1 MHAST
6 QSANNIF
13 SLLFET
19 NSHLQYA
26 FVQNAVWQQKRVTSS
41 IEIILSGSV
50 DRLATHLAEVGHAV
64 EDGALALERH
74 LEVNFEVTDQ
84 LVDRKYNTFIKGHGA
99 GWKYL

>member
-1 MHAST
+1 M
-6 QSANNIF
+6 
-13 SLLFET
+13 LFET

-26 FVQNAVWQQKRVTSS
+26 SVQNAVWQQKRVTSS

-64 EDGALALERH
+64 EDGALALERN

-99 GWKYL
+99 VWE